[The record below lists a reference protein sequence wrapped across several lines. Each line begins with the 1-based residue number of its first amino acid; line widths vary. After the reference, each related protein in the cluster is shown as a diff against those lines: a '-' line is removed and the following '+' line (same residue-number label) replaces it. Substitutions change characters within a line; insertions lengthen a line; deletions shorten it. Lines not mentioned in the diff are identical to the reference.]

1 MKVLIWVGCMFAYGV
16 ITVLLEEN
24 GILLGAIPTALLVF
38 GLFSLAGI
46 LSKAW
51 DSHQSEK
58 QARANLAAQQ
68 AQRICKNCGETL
80 PPLTRNCPKCG
91 ALSQDIG

>member
-16 ITVLLEEN
+16 ITVLLKEN

-38 GLFSLAGI
+38 GLFTLARF
-46 LSKAW
+46 LSNAW
-51 DSHQSEK
+51 ESHKNEK
-58 QARANLAAQQ
+58 EARSNLASHQ

-91 ALSQDIG
+91 TLSQDIG